1 MDLWQLKIFTKVIE
15 TRSFSG
21 AGRAVHLSQPTVSSH
36 IKELEDH
43 FGCRLVDRLSRE
55 AVPTSAGEILCDY
68 ARRMLS
74 LRDELE
80 AAIAGLHGKIRGRL
94 AVGGSTIPG
103 VYILPSLVGAFTAR
117 HPDVT
122 ISLSVG
128 DTETVIEGVAGGRLD
143 LGVVGARTAD
153 RRVRQTPLVDDR
165 LCLVVPAGHPWA
177 EASEVSLDALMAE
190 PFIIREPGSG
200 TLQSIRERLG
210 RAGADPD
217 GLLVSAE
224 MGSTQAVIQGIK
236 SGLGV
241 SILSCVAVADALAA
255 GSVATVAIR
264 GLSMERRFYLTRHR
278 QRTPSPQA
286 AAFIDFLKETVPA
299 ENGGPDDG

>member
-1 MDLWQLKIFTKVIE
+1 MDLWQLKIFCKVIE

-55 AVPTSAGEILCDY
+55 AVPTAAGEVLYDY
-68 ARRMLS
+68 ARRLMA
-74 LRDELE
+74 LRDDLE

-103 VYILPSLVGAFTAR
+103 VYILPPLVGAFTAR
-117 HPDVT
+117 YSDVT

-128 DTETVIEGVAGGRLD
+128 DTETVIEGVAGGRLE
-143 LGVVGARTAD
+143 LGVVGAKSAD
-153 RRVRQTPLVDDR
+153 RRVRQAPLVDDR
-165 LCLVVPAGHPWA
+165 LCLVVPADHPWA
-177 EASEVSLDALMAE
+177 GGPEVSLEALMAE

-210 RAGADPD
+210 QAGADPD
-217 GLLVSAE
+217 GLRVSAE
-224 MGSTQAVIQGIK
+224 MGSTQAVLQGIK

-241 SILSCVAVADALAA
+241 SILSCVAVADAVAA
-255 GSVATVAIR
+255 GSVVTVAIR
-264 GLSMERRFYLTRHR
+264 DLSMERRFYLTWHR

-299 ENGGPDDG
+299 ETGEAHDD